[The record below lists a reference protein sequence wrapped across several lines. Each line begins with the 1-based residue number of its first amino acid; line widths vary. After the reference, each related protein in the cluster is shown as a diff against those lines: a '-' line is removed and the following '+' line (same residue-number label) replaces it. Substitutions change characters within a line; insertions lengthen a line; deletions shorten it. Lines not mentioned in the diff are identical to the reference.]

1 MGTKG
6 SSRFTPVIIAISVV
20 AGILIGTFYAKH
32 YGGNKL
38 GIINGSSNKLNAL
51 LHVIDEQ
58 YVDTVDMSK
67 LVENAMP
74 QILAELDPHSTYIPA
89 QKLEEVNSE
98 LEGSF
103 SGVGIQFTIQE
114 DTIHVNSVVSGGPA
128 EKVGLMAGDR
138 IVMVDDSLFV
148 GKGLT
153 NEKAMRTLKG
163 PKGSQ
168 VKLSVKRITEKE
180 LLDFVVTRGDIP
192 QNTIDAA
199 YMINE
204 DFGYVQI
211 SKFGRTTHVEL
222 LNAIAQLSHQNCKG
236 MIIDLRENTGGYMEA
251 AIRMVNEFLPEGKL
265 IVYTQGRKYPR
276 MEEYAN
282 GTGSCQNIPL
292 VVLIDQGSA
301 SASEIFAGAIQDN
314 DRGTIV
320 GLRSFGKGLVQQPI
334 DFSDGSAIRLTIAR
348 YYTPSGRCI
357 QRPYENG
364 KDSKYEMDWL
374 DRYEHGEFFSA
385 DSVKL
390 DKKLRYSTSLG
401 RPVYGGG
408 GIMPDVFVPR
418 DTTGVTSYLM
428 EVSNKGLLIQ
438 FSFQYTDRNRAKLD
452 QFNDETELQKYLEKQ
467 NIVEQFVQFAAQK
480 GVKRRNL
487 LINKSRK
494 LLERNLYGNIIYNIQ
509 GKEAYIRYINRD
521 DATVLKALE
530 ILERGEAFPKAPT
543 TIKEEKNDNRE
554 KELRKYIAELKTL
567 HTTSTTLLSDEI
579 LSRVEKHPVFQKAQ
593 TVLLYYSLPDEVHT
607 HDFIQKWYNRKRI
620 LLPVVVKD
628 TLELYTYTGTDK
640 MTIGAYGIKEPT
652 EGKFNNLKDI
662 DLAIIPGVAFDR
674 RGNRLGR
681 GKGYYDRLL
690 PFLVGTYKLGICF
703 PYQLLESVPTEDFD
717 IRMNE
722 VIY

>member
-74 QILAELDPHSTYIPA
+74 QVLAELDPHSTYIPA

-199 YMINE
+199 YMISN

-543 TIKEEKNDNRE
+543 TIKEEKMIIGK

-628 TLELYTYTGTDK
+628 TLELYTYTGPDK

>member
-51 LHVIDEQ
+51 LHVIDDQ
-58 YVDTVDMSK
+58 YVDTVDMSQ

-138 IVMVDDSLFV
+138 IVTVDDSLFV
-148 GKGLT
+148 GKDLT

-168 VKLSVKRITEKE
+168 VKLGVKRITEKE

-199 YMINE
+199 YMISN

-543 TIKEEKNDNRE
+543 TIKEEKMIIGK

-628 TLELYTYTGTDK
+628 TLELYTYTGPDK
-640 MTIGAYGIKEPT
+640 MTIGAYGIEEPT
-652 EGKFNNLKDI
+652 EGKFNKLKDI

>member
-51 LHVIDEQ
+51 LHVIDDQ
-58 YVDTVDMSK
+58 YVDTVDMSQ

-138 IVMVDDSLFV
+138 IVTVDDSLFV
-148 GKGLT
+148 GKDLT

-168 VKLSVKRITEKE
+168 VKLGVKRITEKE

-199 YMINE
+199 YMISN

-554 KELRKYIAELKTL
+554 KRTAQVY
-567 HTTSTTLLSDEI
+567 
-579 LSRVEKHPVFQKAQ
+579 SRIEDPAHNFHY
-593 TVLLYYSLPDEVHT
+593 T
-607 HDFIQKWYNRKRI
+607 FI
-620 LLPVVVKD
+620 
-628 TLELYTYTGTDK
+628 G
-640 MTIGAYGIKEPT
+640 
-652 EGKFNNLKDI
+652 
-662 DLAIIPGVAFDR
+662 
-674 RGNRLGR
+674 
-681 GKGYYDRLL
+681 
-690 PFLVGTYKLGICF
+690 
-703 PYQLLESVPTEDFD
+703 
-717 IRMNE
+717 
-722 VIY
+722 

>member
-51 LHVIDEQ
+51 LHVIDDQ
-58 YVDTVDMSK
+58 YVDTVDMSQ

-138 IVMVDDSLFV
+138 IVTVDDSLFV
-148 GKGLT
+148 GKDLT

-168 VKLSVKRITEKE
+168 VKLGVKRITEKE
-180 LLDFVVTRGDIP
+180 LLDFIVTRGDIP

-199 YMINE
+199 YMISN

-554 KELRKYIAELKTL
+554 KRTAQVY
-567 HTTSTTLLSDEI
+567 
-579 LSRVEKHPVFQKAQ
+579 SRIEDPAHNFHYA
-593 TVLLYYSLPDEVHT
+593 
-607 HDFIQKWYNRKRI
+607 FI
-620 LLPVVVKD
+620 
-628 TLELYTYTGTDK
+628 G
-640 MTIGAYGIKEPT
+640 
-652 EGKFNNLKDI
+652 
-662 DLAIIPGVAFDR
+662 
-674 RGNRLGR
+674 
-681 GKGYYDRLL
+681 
-690 PFLVGTYKLGICF
+690 
-703 PYQLLESVPTEDFD
+703 
-717 IRMNE
+717 
-722 VIY
+722 